1 MKVVILGSGTSQGIP
16 IVGCSCPG
24 CTSPDPK
31 DKRLRVSVY
40 IETDRKINGKPL
52 RLLIDT
58 SPDFRQ
64 QMLLNNVT
72 DIDAVLYTHYH
83 IDHIMGMDD
92 LRQINQLH
100 RKVVDIYANAE
111 TADRIKKTF
120 SYIFDNETY
129 RGGGIPDVDL
139 KIVSEDKF
147 EISGLEIIPL
157 IYRHGPT
164 TVYGYR
170 IGDFAYMTDCNFIPQ
185 SEYDKLKGLKVLILD
200 ALRYRPHPT
209 HFSIDEATGE
219 ALKIGAEKTYFTHIT
234 HDVVHEEAN
243 AKFPKGIELAYD
255 GLTLEV

>member
-209 HFSIDEATGE
+209 HFSIDEA
-219 ALKIGAEKTYFTHIT
+219 
-234 HDVVHEEAN
+234 N
-243 AKFPKGIELAYD
+243 RR
-255 GLTLEV
+255 